1 MTLDAL
7 RMAAQAF
14 RRNPYPFAATGVIAL
29 ALNMLAL
36 IHPIMLLVVSI
47 GLLPMLY
54 TGLGTLATA
63 EPGLRFTQALRLA
76 LSAWP
81 RFGALSLL
89 MLNLLFFFSGVL
101 GLALT
106 ALYGDQLSVL
116 AEFNQSNPEGFA
128 QALVTQVN
136 WAQSAFGLAALT
148 LFVLGLMTLV
158 WMAPLALVHH
168 NLGLISAP
176 RWAFRAGRT
185 HFAKLIPAVLL
196 WVVLSVASGAL
207 LGLNILLWPFTALF
221 HFFCFSQ
228 LGKQG
233 A

>member
-29 ALNMLAL
+29 ALNMLGL
-36 IHPIMLLVVSI
+36 IHPVLALVVSI

-54 TGLGTLATA
+54 TGLGTLAMA

-81 RFGALSLL
+81 RFGSLSLL
-89 MLNLLFFFSGVL
+89 MFNLLFFFSSVL

-106 ALYGDQLSVL
+106 SMFGDQLTTL
-116 AEFNQSNPEGFA
+116 AEFNQNNPEGFA
-128 QALVTQVN
+128 QAVLTQIN
-136 WAQSAFGLAALT
+136 WGQSAFGLAALA
-148 LFVLGLMTLV
+148 LFVLGALTLV

-168 NLGLISAP
+168 NLGFVSAP
-176 RWAFRAGRT
+176 RWAFRVGRT
-185 HFAKLIPAVLL
+185 HFTQLLPAVLV
-196 WVVLSVASGAL
+196 WIVLSVASGAL

-221 HFFCFSQ
+221 HFFCFHQ